1 MKVWSKGLGQIVL
14 NMDLRRYYV
23 ELDDSGELLIKG
35 KITDPVL
42 WKFKLS
48 INKDDIPG
56 LIHVLFKPKILIY
69 IVKNSYEIF
78 QYMFDK
84 TFKKDSFLPED

>member
-23 ELDDSGELLIKG
+23 ELDNGGDLLIKG

-42 WKFKLS
+42 WKFKLT
-48 INKDDIPG
+48 IDKDDIPG
-56 LIHVLFKPKILIY
+56 LLHVLSKPRILIY
-69 IVKNSYEIF
+69 IVKNSYKVF
-78 QYMFDK
+78 QFMVAK
-84 TFKKDSFLPED
+84 TFKRDSFLPED